1 MNREFKKRPRQR
13 QREHHLKIIS
23 RLFKVIMR
31 ATYILIMLECE
42 IASGDSEIKKK
53 EINTVVKLWPLPTR
67 FKTRT
72 SHFKSL
78 IVRERRRNRQE
89 IIKRRNYKVRKTAC
103 FRR

>member
-23 RLFKVIMR
+23 RLFKVIMQ

-53 EINTVVKLWPLPTR
+53 RNQHCRETVALTHTLQNTY
-67 FKTRT
+67 
-72 SHFKSL
+72 KS
-78 IVRERRRNRQE
+78 
-89 IIKRRNYKVRKTAC
+89 
-103 FRR
+103 F